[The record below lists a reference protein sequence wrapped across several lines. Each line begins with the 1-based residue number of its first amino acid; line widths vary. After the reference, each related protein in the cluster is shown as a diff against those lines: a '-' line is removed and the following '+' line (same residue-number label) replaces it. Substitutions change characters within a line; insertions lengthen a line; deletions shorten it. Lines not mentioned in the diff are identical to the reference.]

1 MAPMLSKGYA
11 RPVNG
16 LVLMLIAWAAGFG
29 LSCGSQTGPSEP
41 AGNSAEETGPGE
53 GVLEIRICGRQGV
66 NIRTGPGT
74 NYRRDRNGPLMLGEN
89 LHVLERKGDW
99 LRFRVTAKDTGWSGW
114 VRQDFT
120 LTEQEYEQRH
130 DELWEAFD
138 RSQGIR

>member
-1 MAPMLSKGYA
+1 MTPVLSKGCE

-16 LVLMLIAWAAGFG
+16 LVLVLIAWAAGFG
-29 LSCGSQTGPSEP
+29 LSCGSGTDPSGS
-41 AGNSAEETGPGE
+41 AGSATEGSDSGEQILET
-53 GVLEIRICGRQGV
+53 RICGRNSV

-74 NYRRDRNGPLMLGEN
+74 NYKRDPNGPLMLGET

-99 LRFRVTAKDTGWSGW
+99 LRFRSTAADKGWSGW

>member
-1 MAPMLSKGYA
+1 MTPMLSKGCA
-11 RPVNG
+11 RTVNG
-16 LVLMLIAWAAGFG
+16 LVLILIAWAAGLG
-29 LSCGSQTGPSEP
+29 VSCGQQAGPSKATDDTSREAD
-41 AGNSAEETGPGE
+41 AGEKR
-53 GVLEIRICGRQGV
+53 LEIRICSRDGV

-74 NYRRDRNGPLMLGEN
+74 NYKKDRNGPLMLGEN
-89 LHVLERKGDW
+89 LHVVERKGDW

-120 LTEQEYEQRH
+120 LSEQEYEARH